1 MQKFLFVFLAFVAVF
16 VALVPSVEGAA
27 LGRQTNAERLA
38 RGMKPLPPVKRSK
51 TEGASEL
58 GLRVLAVIREAHIR
72 LCKQVRSVVRSRPSS
87 VRPMA
92 AARPRDDD

>member
-51 TEGASEL
+51 TEGTSEIWL
-58 GLRVLAVIREAHIR
+58 VCFGSDSGSSYKIMQTGAQRRQVSAV
-72 LCKQVRSVVRSRPSS
+72 VSPSDGGS
-87 VRPMA
+87 APSG
-92 AARPRDDD
+92 